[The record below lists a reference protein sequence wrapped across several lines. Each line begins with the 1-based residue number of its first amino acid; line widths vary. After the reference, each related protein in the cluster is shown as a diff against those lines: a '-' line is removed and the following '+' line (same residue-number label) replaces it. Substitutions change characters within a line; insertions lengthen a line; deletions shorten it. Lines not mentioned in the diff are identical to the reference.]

1 MNERDKLLDLA
12 IAAHDRWMELVM
24 ALTDHVPNFQRQR
37 VIEAT
42 RQMAGV
48 VKDVMKTMR
57 EEQA

>member
-12 IAAHDRWMELVM
+12 IAAHDRWIELVM

-48 VKDVMKTMR
+48 VRDVMKTVR

>member
-1 MNERDKLLDLA
+1 MSPRDELLDLA
-12 IAAHDRWMELVM
+12 IAAHDRWIEFAM
-24 ALTDHVPNFQRQR
+24 ALGDHVPNFQRQR

-48 VKDVMKTMR
+48 VRDVMKAIR

>member
-1 MNERDKLLDLA
+1 MSPRDQLLDLA

-24 ALTDHVPNFQRQR
+24 ALGDHVPNFERQR

-48 VKDVMKTMR
+48 VRDVMKTVR

>member
-1 MNERDKLLDLA
+1 MTSRDELLDLT

-24 ALTDHVPNFQRQR
+24 ALGDHVPNFQRQR
-37 VIEAT
+37 VVEAT

-48 VKDVMKTMR
+48 VRDVMKTMR

>member
-1 MNERDKLLDLA
+1 MSPRDELLQLA
-12 IAAHDRWMELVM
+12 IAAHDRWIEFAM
-24 ALTDHVPNFQRQR
+24 ALGDHVPNFQRQR

-48 VKDVMKTMR
+48 VRDVMKTVR

>member
-1 MNERDKLLDLA
+1 MSPRDELLQLA
-12 IAAHDRWMELVM
+12 IAAHDRWIEFAM
-24 ALTDHVPNFQRQR
+24 ALGDHVPNFERQR

-42 RQMAGV
+42 RHMTGV

>member
-24 ALTDHVPNFQRQR
+24 ALGDHVPNFERQR

-48 VKDVMKTMR
+48 VRDVMKTMQK
-57 EEQA
+57 EQT

>member
-24 ALTDHVPNFQRQR
+24 ALGDHVPNFQRQR

-48 VKDVMKTMR
+48 VRDVMRTVR

>member
-24 ALTDHVPNFQRQR
+24 ALTDHVPNFERQR

-48 VKDVMKTMR
+48 VRDVMKTVR

>member
-1 MNERDKLLDLA
+1 MHTREQLIEMA
-12 IAAHDRWMELVM
+12 TSAHDRWIEFAM
-24 ALTDHVPNFQRQR
+24 ALGDHVPNFERQR

-42 RQMAGV
+42 KHMTSV

>member
-1 MNERDKLLDLA
+1 MSPRDQLLDLA

-24 ALTDHVPNFQRQR
+24 ALGDHVPNFQRQR

-48 VKDVMKTMR
+48 VRDAMKTIR

>member
-1 MNERDKLLDLA
+1 MSPRNELLQLA
-12 IAAHDRWMELVM
+12 IAAHDRWIEFAM
-24 ALTDHVPNFQRQR
+24 ALGDHVPNFQRQR

-48 VKDVMKTMR
+48 VRDVMKTMR

>member
-12 IAAHDRWMELVM
+12 IAAHDRWIEFAM
-24 ALTDHVPNFQRQR
+24 ALGDHVPNFQRQR

-48 VKDVMKTMR
+48 VMDVMKTVR
-57 EEQA
+57 EEQE

>member
-24 ALTDHVPNFQRQR
+24 ALGDHVPNFQRQR

-48 VKDVMKTMR
+48 VRDVMKTIR

>member
-24 ALTDHVPNFQRQR
+24 ALGDHVPNFQRQR

-48 VKDVMKTMR
+48 VRDVMKTIR
-57 EEQA
+57 EEQP

>member
-1 MNERDKLLDLA
+1 MTPRDELLDLA

-24 ALTDHVPNFQRQR
+24 ALTDHVPNFERQR

-48 VKDVMKTMR
+48 VRDAMKTVR

>member
-1 MNERDKLLDLA
+1 MSTRDELLELA

-48 VKDVMKTMR
+48 VRDVMKTMR
-57 EEQA
+57 EEQE

>member
-1 MNERDKLLDLA
+1 MTPRDQILDLA

-24 ALTDHVPNFQRQR
+24 ALGDHVPNFERQR

-48 VKDVMKTMR
+48 VRDVMKTMR
-57 EEQA
+57 EQA